1 MIPNADLGNRRAK
14 LGIYH
19 FFKTVNVFTVSL
31 SGGLFAVFRLKVFF
45 FVFVETLSV
54 LICILN
60 SFFQFLILCAFVNR
74 QIET

>member
-1 MIPNADLGNRRAK
+1 MIPNADLGNCRAK

-45 FVFVETLSV
+45 LCIRRNLVSADLHFEFLFSVFNFMC
-54 LICILN
+54 ICK
-60 SFFQFLILCAFVNR
+60 
-74 QIET
+74 